1 MRAVAREFNQSETTF
16 VLPPTRP
23 GATWRVALVHAG
35 RRRGCGAPATTCWAR
50 GGGSPRPGGSNSTP
64 DGPLPVWRR
73 WASDVHSS
81 ALPGG
86 HFIPEEAGDELATS
100 LHSFVQPAAAQ
111 ARTPDLPSDP
121 WTPAR

>member
-1 MRAVAREFNQSETTF
+1 LVADYRAAFH
-16 VLPPTRP
+16 LDRP
-23 GATWRVALVHAG
+23 LDAADRAAGRSITCPLLVHW
-35 RRRGCGAPATTCWAR
+35 GAAEDATA
-50 GGGSPRPGGSNSTP
+50 

-73 WASDVHSS
+73 WASDLHSS

-86 HFIPEEAGDELATS
+86 RFIPEEAGDELATS